1 MVIQGV
7 FVSELTQSPH
17 SAPISA
23 LVLDMDGLL
32 VDSETVSGEAL
43 RLFLDAHGHEMLPS
57 TLEDALGRRLPEAM
71 EMVAAA
77 YDLPGPLGEL
87 VVAFDAMRLEA
98 LRGNVVAMVGAVELL
113 DWAVA
118 KGLPCALAT
127 SSSRGQAEVAL
138 TEAAL
143 MGRFDVEVTGDE
155 VQRGKPA
162 PDLFLLAAERLG
174 VPPESCVV
182 FEDAP
187 AGLEAAARAGM
198 RRVWV
203 PNAHTR
209 RLAAPVDIDAKLE
222 SLADAISWLESQGVG
237 GAGSTRE
244 QPRRGKS

>member
-1 MVIQGV
+1 MNQEVLV
-7 FVSELTQSPH
+7 PAATQSRH
-17 SAPISA
+17 SAPIAA

-43 RLFLDAHGHEMLPS
+43 RLFLADHGHEMLPS

-71 EMVAAA
+71 EVVAAA
-77 YDLPGPLGEL
+77 YELPGPLEEL

-113 DWAVA
+113 DWAA
-118 KGLPCALAT
+118 ARGLPRALAT

-155 VQRGKPA
+155 VQFGKPA

-209 RLAAPVDIDAKLE
+209 HLAAPVEVDARLE
-222 SLADAISWLESQGVG
+222 SLTDAIGWLESQGAG
-237 GAGSTRE
+237 GAGSARD
-244 QPRRGKS
+244 QPKRGRS

>member
-1 MVIQGV
+1 VNQEE
-7 FVSELTQSPH
+7 FVSEVARNRQPD
-17 SAPISA
+17 PIAA

-32 VDSETVSGEAL
+32 VDSETASGEAL
-43 RLFLDAHGHEMLPS
+43 RLFLDGHGHEMLTS

-71 EMVAAA
+71 EVVAAA
-77 YDLPGPLGEL
+77 YGLPGPLDEL

-113 DWAVA
+113 DWAAA
-118 KGLPCALAT
+118 KGLPRALAT
-127 SSSRGQAEVAL
+127 SSSRSHAEVAL

-143 MGRFDVEVTGDE
+143 MGRFEVEVTGDE
-155 VQRGKPA
+155 VQIGKPA

-174 VPPESCVV
+174 VAPQSCVV

-187 AGLEAAARAGM
+187 AGLEAASRAGM

-209 RLAAPVDIDAKLE
+209 HLAAPVEVDARLE
-222 SLADAISWLESQGVG
+222 SLADAISWLESQGAG
-237 GAGSTRE
+237 GESSARD
-244 QPRRGKS
+244 QPRRRRS

>member
-1 MVIQGV
+1 
-7 FVSELTQSPH
+7 VSTEARSRPT
-17 SAPISA
+17 APIAA

-43 RLFLDAHGHEMLPS
+43 RLFLLGHGHQMLPS
-57 TLEDALGRRLPEAM
+57 TLEGALGRRLPEAIAV
-71 EMVAAA
+71 VAAA
-77 YDLPGPLGEL
+77 YDLSGPLDEL

-98 LRGNVVAMVGAVELL
+98 LRGNVVAMPGAVALL
-113 DWAVA
+113 DWAA
-118 KGLPCALAT
+118 ARGLPRALAT
-127 SSSRGQAEVAL
+127 SSFRGHAEVSLA
-138 TEAAL
+138 EAAL

-209 RLAAPVDIDAKLE
+209 NLEPPVAVDATLE
-222 SLADAISWLESQGVG
+222 SLTQAIGWLESQGVDR
-237 GAGSTRE
+237 AA
-244 QPRRGKS
+244 

>member
-1 MVIQGV
+1 MNQEE
-7 FVSELTQSPH
+7 FVSVVLRSRQPD
-17 SAPISA
+17 PIAA
-23 LVLDMDGLL
+23 LVLDLDGLL
-32 VDSETVSGEAL
+32 VDSETASGEAL

-57 TLEDALGRRLPEAM
+57 TLEGALGRRLPEAM
-71 EMVAAA
+71 EVVAAA
-77 YDLPGPLGEL
+77 YDLPGPLDEL

-113 DWAVA
+113 DWAAA
-118 KGLPCALAT
+118 KGLPRALAT

-143 MGRFDVEVTGDE
+143 MGRFEFEVTGDE
-155 VQRGKPA
+155 VQFGKPA

-174 VPPESCVV
+174 VAPQSCVV

-209 RLAAPVDIDAKLE
+209 RLAAPVEVDARLE

-237 GAGSTRE
+237 SAGSARD
-244 QPRRGKS
+244 QPRCRRS

>member
-1 MVIQGV
+1 M
-7 FVSELTQSPH
+7 
-17 SAPISA
+17 SAVPRGRQPEPIAA

-32 VDSETVSGEAL
+32 VDSETASGEAL
-43 RLFLDAHGHEMLPS
+43 RLFLDGHGHEMLAS
-57 TLEDALGRRLPEAM
+57 TLEGALGRRLPEAM
-71 EMVAAA
+71 EIVAAA
-77 YDLPGPLGEL
+77 YDLPGPLDEH

-113 DWAVA
+113 DWAAA
-118 KGLPCALAT
+118 KGLPRALAT

-143 MGRFDVEVTGDE
+143 MGRFEVEVTGDE
-155 VQRGKPA
+155 VQFGKPA

-174 VPPESCVV
+174 VAPRSCVV

-209 RLAAPVDIDAKLE
+209 HLAAPVEVDARLE
-222 SLADAISWLESQGVG
+222 SLADAISWLESQGAG
-237 GAGSTRE
+237 GTSSARD
-244 QPRRGKS
+244 QPRRRRS

>member
-1 MVIQGV
+1 M
-7 FVSELTQSPH
+7 SLATQRREFKSI
-17 SAPISA
+17 AA

-43 RLFLDAHGHEMLPS
+43 RLFLHGQGHEMLPS
-57 TLEDALGRRLPEAM
+57 TLEGALGRRLPEAIAV
-71 EMVAAA
+71 VAEE
-77 YDLPGPLGEL
+77 YELSGPLDEL

-98 LRGNVVAMVGAVELL
+98 LRGHVVPMPGAVALL
-113 DWAVA
+113 DWAAA
-118 KGLPCALAT
+118 KELPRALAT
-127 SSSRGQAEVAL
+127 SSSRRQAEVAL
-138 TEAAL
+138 SEAGL
-143 MGRFDVEVTGDE
+143 LGRFDVEVTGDE
-155 VQRGKPA
+155 VHFGKPA

-209 RLAAPVDIDAKLE
+209 HLTPPVAVDAGLE
-222 SLADAISWLESQGVG
+222 SLVDAIDWLESHGIN
-237 GAGSTRE
+237 
-244 QPRRGKS
+244 

>member
-1 MVIQGV
+1 VDQEEL
-7 FVSELTQSPH
+7 VSATTQSRQ
-17 SAPISA
+17 SDSIAA

-43 RLFLDAHGHEMLPS
+43 RLFLRGHGHEMLPS
-57 TLEDALGRRLPEAM
+57 TLEGALGRRLPEAIAV
-71 EMVAAA
+71 VAEEYELSA
-77 YDLPGPLGEL
+77 PLDEL

-98 LRGNVVAMVGAVELL
+98 LRGNIVPMPGALTLL
-113 DWAVA
+113 DWAA
-118 KGLPCALAT
+118 ARGLPRALAT
-127 SSSRGQAEVAL
+127 SSFRGQAEVAL

-155 VQRGKPA
+155 VQCGKPA

-209 RLAAPVDIDAKLE
+209 HLTPPVSVDARLE
-222 SLADAISWLESQGVG
+222 SLVDAIGWLESQGIGGEGVAQRQSRRG
-237 GAGSTRE
+237 GA
-244 QPRRGKS
+244 